1 MNKLNKKLNLTPNK
15 KEVGRNSVVSR
26 RESVVKGINNQL
38 LICESLINDGEVYRD
53 FNGRKVIS
61 WFWLNEEGKYFLSIN
76 YGKKAIELSKG
87 KFSVICENLEEVIDS
102 LNIIKDSVLNGDLDK
117 ELEKR
122 SKLIR
127 SNFKKLII

>member
-127 SNFKKLII
+127 SNFKK

>member
-1 MNKLNKKLNLTPNK
+1 MNQLIKKLNLTPNK

-38 LICESLINDGEVYRD
+38 LICESLMNDGEEYRD

-61 WFWLNEEGKYFLSIN
+61 WFWMNEEGKYFLSIN
-76 YGKKAIELSKG
+76 YGKKPLELSKG
-87 KFSVICENLEEVIDS
+87 KFSVICESLEEVKDS
-102 LNIIKDSVLNGDLDK
+102 LNIIKDSILNGDLDK
-117 ELEKR
+117 ELLKR

-127 SNFKKLII
+127 SNFKK

>member
-76 YGKKAIELSKG
+76 YGKKGLLKLSYLNQH
-87 KFSVICENLEEVIDS
+87 NLEW
-102 LNIIKDSVLNGDLDK
+102 NIPLVEFLPSMLDPITREAFQGDYKFNPYNGRRLVP
-117 ELEKR
+117 
-122 SKLIR
+122 S
-127 SNFKKLII
+127 F

>member
-1 MNKLNKKLNLTPNK
+1 MNQLNKKLNLTPNK

-26 RESVVKGINNQL
+26 RESVVKGINTQL
-38 LICESLINDGEVYRD
+38 LICDSLLIDGEDYRD

-76 YGKKAIELSKG
+76 YGKKPIELSKG
-87 KFSVICENLEEVIDS
+87 KFSVICESLEEVKDS
-102 LNIIKDSVLNGDLDK
+102 LNIIKETILNGDLDK

-127 SNFKKLII
+127 SNFKK

>member
-76 YGKKAIELSKG
+76 YGKKPIELSKG
-87 KFSVICENLEEVIDS
+87 KFSVICESLEEVKDS
-102 LNIIKDSVLNGDLDK
+102 LNIIKETILNGDLDK

-127 SNFKKLII
+127 SNFKK

>member
-1 MNKLNKKLNLTPNK
+1 MNKLIKKLNLTPNK

-26 RESVVKGINNQL
+26 RESVIKGINQQL
-38 LICESLINDGEVYRD
+38 LICDSLISDGEFYRD

-87 KFSVICENLEEVIDS
+87 KFSVICESIEEVKDS
-102 LNIIKDSVLNGDLDK
+102 LNIIKIL
-117 ELEKR
+117 
-122 SKLIR
+122 
-127 SNFKKLII
+127 F

>member
-1 MNKLNKKLNLTPNK
+1 MNQLNKKLNLTPNK
-15 KEVGRNSVVSR
+15 KEVGRNVVVSR
-26 RESVVKGINNQL
+26 RESVVKGINSQL
-38 LICESLINDGEVYRD
+38 MICESLINDGEVYKD

-87 KFSVICENLEEVIDS
+87 KFSVICESLEEVIDS
-102 LNIIKDSVLNGDLDK
+102 LNIIKDSILNGDLDK

-127 SNFKKLII
+127 SNFKR

>member
-76 YGKKAIELSKG
+76 YGKKAIELSQG
-87 KFSVICENLEEVIDS
+87 KFSVICENLEEVRDS

-127 SNFKKLII
+127 SNFKK

>member
-1 MNKLNKKLNLTPNK
+1 M
-15 KEVGRNSVVSR
+15 SR

-38 LICESLINDGEVYRD
+38 LICDSLLIDGEDYRD

-127 SNFKKLII
+127 SNFKK

>member
-1 MNKLNKKLNLTPNK
+1 MNQLNKKLNLTPNK
-15 KEVGRNSVVSR
+15 KEVGRNVVVSR

-38 LICESLINDGEVYRD
+38 MICESLINDGEVYKD

-87 KFSVICENLEEVIDS
+87 KFSVICESLEEVIDS
-102 LNIIKDSVLNGDLDK
+102 LNIIKDSILNGDLDK

-127 SNFKKLII
+127 SNFKR

>member
-1 MNKLNKKLNLTPNK
+1 MNQLNKKLNLTPNK
-15 KEVGRNSVVSR
+15 KEVGRNVVVSR
-26 RESVVKGINNQL
+26 RESVVKGINSQL
-38 LICESLINDGEVYRD
+38 MICESLINDGEVYRD

-61 WFWLNEEGKYFLSIN
+61 WFWRNEEGKFFLSIN

-87 KFSVICENLEEVIDS
+87 KFSVICESIEEVRDS
-102 LNIIKDSVLNGDLDK
+102 LNIIKDSILNGDLDK

-127 SNFKKLII
+127 SNFKR

>member
-1 MNKLNKKLNLTPNK
+1 MNKLIKKLNLTPNK

-26 RESVVKGINNQL
+26 RESVIKGINQQL
-38 LICESLINDGEVYRD
+38 LICDSLISDGEFYRD

-76 YGKKAIELSKG
+76 YGKKPIELSKG
-87 KFSVICENLEEVIDS
+87 KFSVICESLEEVKDS
-102 LNIIKDSVLNGDLDK
+102 LNIIKETILNGDLDK

-127 SNFKKLII
+127 SNFKK